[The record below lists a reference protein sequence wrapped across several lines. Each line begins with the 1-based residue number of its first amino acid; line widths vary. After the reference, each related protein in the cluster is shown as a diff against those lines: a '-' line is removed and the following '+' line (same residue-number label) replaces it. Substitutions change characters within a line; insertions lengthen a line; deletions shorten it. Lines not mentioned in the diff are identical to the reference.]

1 MMLWGLPT
9 LGISC
14 RNKKKAGGCEGET
27 AGDVDHMV
35 LMGQQRR
42 ERDEDKPGENRDTP
56 ETAQMSRINVR
67 QQREQRCMQ

>member
-14 RNKKKAGGCEGET
+14 RNKKKAGGCKGET
-27 AGDVDHMV
+27 AGDVEYMV
-35 LMGQQRR
+35 LMSQQRR
-42 ERDEDKPGENRDTP
+42 EGYEDKPRKNGDTP

>member
-1 MMLWGLPT
+1 MMLWGLLK

-27 AGDVDHMV
+27 AGDVEYMV

-42 ERDEDKPGENRDTP
+42 EGDEDKPGENGDTP
-56 ETAQMSRINVR
+56 ETAQMSPINGR
-67 QQREQRCMQ
+67 QQREQRRMQ